1 MLIAPRVVA
10 DHILIADRFRVHPG
24 GPHRLEKLK
33 RASNPYSPD
42 GFDVGTTTGPSRNF
56 VEMTIAQL
64 VIALGLP
71 APRLSATLFNQIET
85 LLAAV
90 ARELA
95 PPPRLGTLPLL
106 ALSCHPLPPSSP
118 RPA

>member
-1 MLIAPRVVA
+1 M
-10 DHILIADRFRVHPG
+10 
-24 GPHRLEKLK
+24 LEKLK
-33 RASNPYSPD
+33 RASNPYNPD
-42 GFDVGTTTGPSRNF
+42 GFDVGTSTGPSRNF

-71 APRLSATLFNQIET
+71 APRLSSTLFDQIES

-106 ALSCHPLPPSSP
+106 ALSCHPSPLSSP